1 MTYTDSYATP
11 ALVGPAPRNVA
22 ASESFVVT
30 VHDRIDQV
38 SAEWPRGGADT
49 EARCH
54 AFQTVTY
61 LETWQATYGKT
72 YGARLCLVEVRDGV
86 GKPVLM
92 IPLMI
97 NRQRGSRV
105 LAFTDFSVSDYN
117 SPVLFPTNIVWTKR
131 SAAALW
137 QQIVARL
144 PAFDLVLF
152 DKMPE
157 KVRDLVNPLYLLS
170 DEPNAESCHLT
181 NLDQP
186 VADIEK
192 AVRGVRTFKRHF
204 RGLQR
209 LGSCEIMIAET
220 AEQRKLILDKLLE
233 QKQRRFEET
242 HVPGFEKH
250 PEKRDFFALGT
261 ETFAAIGAL
270 HLSALV
276 VNGQVLATT
285 WGLTQGRHYYG
296 LFLSFEAG
304 EWGKY
309 SPGRVLHHQLLL
321 HLAERGYSCFDLG
334 IGDEEWKV
342 SVCDV
347 HIPLTQLR
355 AARTLRGQLTFARM
369 TALERLRRTQLW
381 QRIRPL
387 KWVLLRKLR
396 PNAADIVE
404 ESTEA

>member
-1 MTYTDSYATP
+1 MLADQAT
-11 ALVGPAPRNVA
+11 RTVA
-22 ASESFVVT
+22 GSESYSIT
-30 VHDRIDQV
+30 VHERVDQV

-61 LETWQATYGKT
+61 LETWQATYGVA
-72 YGARLCLVEVRDGV
+72 YGAKLFLVEVRDDLGR
-86 GKPVLM
+86 PLLM
-92 IPLMI
+92 VPLAI
-97 NRQRGSRV
+97 SRQRGSRV
-105 LAFTDFSVSDYN
+105 LAFPDFSVSDYN
-117 SPVLFPTNIVWTKR
+117 APILFPTNVAWTRR

-137 QQIVARL
+137 EAIVARL

-157 KVRDLVNPLYLLS
+157 KVRDLVNPLFLLS

-181 NLDQP
+181 NLEQP

-209 LGSCEIMIAET
+209 LGKLEVMVAET
-220 AEQRKLILDKLLE
+220 PEQRKFIVDSLFE

-242 HVPGFEKH
+242 QVPGFEKH

-276 VNGQVLATT
+276 LDGKVLATT

-321 HLAERGYSCFDLG
+321 HLAERGYACFDLG

-347 HIPLTQLR
+347 HIPLTQWR
-355 AARTLRGQLTFARM
+355 MARTLRGRLTLARM
-369 TALERLRRTQLW
+369 TTLERLRQTPLW
-381 QRIRPL
+381 QRLRPL
-387 KWVLLRKLR
+387 KWIVLRKLR
-396 PNAADIVE
+396 PTRTADDDSAGE
-404 ESTEA
+404 

>member
-11 ALVGPAPRNVA
+11 ILADLAIRDVA
-22 ASESFVVT
+22 GSESFT
-30 VHDRIDQV
+30 IDVHERIDQV

-49 EARCH
+49 DARCH
-54 AFQTVTY
+54 AFQTITY

-72 YGARLCLVEVRDGV
+72 YGARLCLVEVRDRS

-97 NRQRGSRV
+97 SRQRGSRV

-117 SPVLFPTNIVWTKR
+117 APVLFPTSIVWTKR

-137 QQIVARL
+137 QSIVAHL
-144 PAFDLVLF
+144 PAFDLVLL

-186 VADIEK
+186 VEEIEK

-209 LGSCEIMIAET
+209 LGKCEVMIAQTPE
-220 AEQRKLILDKLLE
+220 ERRFILDKLLE

-242 HVPGFEKH
+242 KVPGFEKH
-250 PEKRDFFALGT
+250 PEKRDFFSLGT

-276 VNGQVLATT
+276 LDGQVLATT

-334 IGDEEWKV
+334 IGDEEWKI

-355 AARTLRGQLTFARM
+355 AARTLRGQLTLARM
-369 TALERLRRTQLW
+369 SALAWLRDTAIW
-381 QRIRPL
+381 QRVRPL
-387 KWVLLRKLR
+387 KWVVLRKLR
-396 PNAADIVE
+396 PGAADAAE
-404 ESTEA
+404 ES

>member
-11 ALVGPAPRNVA
+11 ALTGLATRQIA
-22 ASESFVVT
+22 ASENFT
-30 VHDRIDQV
+30 IDVHDRIDQV
-38 SAEWPRGGADT
+38 SAEWPPGGYDT

-54 AFQTVTY
+54 AFQTVTF
-61 LETWQATYGKT
+61 LQTWQATYGVA
-72 YGARLCLVEVRDGV
+72 YGAKLCLVEVRDASGR
-86 GKPVLM
+86 PVLM

-105 LAFTDFSVSDYN
+105 LAFTDYGVSDYN
-117 SPVLFPTNIVWTKR
+117 APVLFPTSIVWTRR
-131 SAAALW
+131 SAHALW

-144 PAFDLVLF
+144 PAVDLVLF

-157 KVRDLVNPLYLLS
+157 KVRDLANPLYLLS

-209 LGSCEIMIAET
+209 LGTCEVVIAET
-220 AEQRKLILDKLLE
+220 PEQRKAILHTLLE

-242 HVPGFEKH
+242 HVPGFEQY

-270 HLSALV
+270 HLSALL
-276 VNGQVLATT
+276 VNGQILATT

-347 HIPLTQLR
+347 HIPLKQFR
-355 AARTLRGQLTFARM
+355 KAQSLRGKLTLARM
-369 TALERLRRTQLW
+369 SMLERLRRTTLW
-381 QRIRPL
+381 QRVRPL
-387 KWVLLRKLR
+387 KWIVLRRLR
-396 PNAADIVE
+396 PGLAQAADE
-404 ESTEA
+404 N